1 MGDNVQLNQENNLV
15 ETPEILEVIS
25 VKEKTTSSILR
36 AFYADYWFFWEIAKI
51 IKWEKTNPSS
61 LVETLEETR
70 AKFKELN
77 LPEASNQEDFQK
89 VA

>member
-1 MGDNVQLNQENNLV
+1 MSDNIQLNQLENDIEN
-15 ETPEILEVIS
+15 PEILEVIS
-25 VKEKTTSSILR
+25 VKEKTSTSILR

-70 AKFKELN
+70 ARFKELN
-77 LPEASNQEDFQK
+77 LPEAWNQEDFQK